1 MLMFDYHIH
10 TKYCNHAS
18 GEMEEYVQV
27 AIQKNLK
34 EMGFACHIPYEFY
47 PEEVPRE
54 LFAMSLED
62 FNSKYLP
69 EIEQLREKYKD
80 EIIIKAG
87 LEIDYFGWIQ
97 DPVNKFIKKYSKR
110 LDYII
115 GSVHVLKTNGIIWG
129 IDSQYSS
136 EGFNE
141 FGIDA
146 VYNQYLDAIL
156 ELIHTRKYHIL
167 AHLDL
172 PKKYGF
178 RPQDT
183 ETYFNRIADILDE
196 VKKAGMGMEVST
208 GGLRKYIGEL
218 YPEERIIK
226 MMIERNIPLI
236 TSSDSHKPEEVAFN
250 FTELY
255 SYLAKLGVTRLFNYS
270 KGQKYEIGIDNYD
283 RSS

>member
-18 GEMEEYVQV
+18 GEMEEYVQA

-62 FNSKYLP
+62 LNTKYLP
-69 EIEQLREKYKD
+69 EIEQLRKKYND
-80 EIIIKAG
+80 EIIIKTG

-97 DPVNKFIKKYSKR
+97 DPVNEFIKKYSKR

-115 GSVHVLKTNGIIWG
+115 GSVHVLNTNGIIWG

-156 ELIHTRKYHIL
+156 EMIRTEKYHIL

-255 SYLAKLGVTRLFNYS
+255 PYLAKLGVTRLFNYS
-270 KGQKYEIGIDNYD
+270 KGQKYEIGINEL
-283 RSS
+283 